1 MSRILIQLLFSVSPV
16 IFAAISHM
24 IVVKYQWGAFLK
36 YPLDHHITYRKKRL
50 FGKNKT
56 YRGLIAMIL
65 FSILFTKMYYVL
77 VNYFPELKPYN
88 LLNINQYS
96 YIFYGVLFGFGY
108 IIGELPNSF
117 YKRQLEVTEGKTTT
131 IFMRIIDQ
139 IDSVISI
146 TLLLVVFSSFS
157 WTHFVIGILF
167 YGILHSVINYVLF
180 LIGLRKEAF

>member
-1 MSRILIQLLFSVSPV
+1 
-16 IFAAISHM
+16 
-24 IVVKYQWGAFLK
+24 
-36 YPLDHHITYRKKRL
+36 
-50 FGKNKT
+50 
-56 YRGLIAMIL
+56 
-65 FSILFTKMYYVL
+65 MYYVL

-146 TLLLVVFSSFS
+146 TLLLVIFSSFS
-157 WTHFVIGILF
+157 WTHFIIGILF